1 MSDLIICSQKIS
13 LRYFK
18 AGDEVP
24 IYQYCSDF
32 EASLYLARAPHRCV
46 EQTEK
51 VLKTL
56 SYQGSLSDNAKSI
69 LMIVLK
75 DSQEPVGQLTIVQ
88 QGGNIE
94 LHIGILQQW
103 WGNGVASEALNLA
116 AQYYAAMPEV
126 LTVVSFTDVEHEAAL
141 KAFQR
146 AGFNIVC
153 VKKAYYLAPLISDNR
168 RDVYWLEYA
177 EKLETK

>member
-1 MSDLIICSQKIS
+1 
-13 LRYFK
+13 
-18 AGDEVP
+18 
-24 IYQYCSDF
+24 
-32 EASLYLARAPHRCV
+32 
-46 EQTEK
+46 
-51 VLKTL
+51 
-56 SYQGSLSDNAKSI
+56 
-69 LMIVLK
+69 MIVLK

-153 VKKAYYLAPLISDNR
+153 VKKAYYLAPLISANR